1 MPSGFF
7 VPRGRFPYNSPAL
20 EGDDDFLGQKRSSV
34 KTPFKAASNM
44 ASSPWNR
51 LYSTPTL
58 ASQRKEIYHYDP
70 EAPND
75 KLDFAIKSAYNQH
88 AQFLSGN
95 NETLYQKE
103 TVSDTHG
110 RKLKNRVK
118 ADPLP
123 YDPLQPPLKSAG
135 TTKKGDINNIDQ
147 SIVSHHSAA
156 TNRGYSRR
164 HNGGFYLV

>member
-7 VPRGRFPYNSPAL
+7 VPGGRFPYNSPAR
-20 EGDDDFLGQKRSSV
+20 EGDDDFLGKKRASV
-34 KTPFKAASNM
+34 KTPFKEASKM

-58 ASQRKEIYHYDP
+58 ASTRKEIYHHEP

-103 TVSDTHG
+103 TVSDNHG

-118 ADPLP
+118 ATPLP
-123 YDPLQPPLKSAG
+123 YDPMKPPLRSAG
-135 TTKKGDINNIDQ
+135 TVKKGDINNIDQ